1 MVLIGQGKPMEVKRM
16 PKRHKDP
23 SKVGLSAPS
32 VEGQGT
38 TSKEYDNVSKD
49 SARRKT
55 KRK

>member
-1 MVLIGQGKPMEVKRM
+1 M

-38 TSKEYDNVSKD
+38 TSREYDNVSKD